1 MLNRSIA
8 TQEVIEE
15 LIKLAKEMS
24 AATQRGVDLGLND
37 DEVAYYDALAANDG
51 DVKRL
56 TNFDCDYRLRS
67 GDYRVLFDVEDD
79 RIIVHRVLHRRE
91 AYD

>member
-37 DEVAYYDALAANDG
+37 DEVA
-51 DVKRL
+51 L
-56 TNFDCDYRLRS
+56 TPSHPLSR
-67 GDYRVLFDVEDD
+67 
-79 RIIVHRVLHRRE
+79 
-91 AYD
+91 A

>member
-1 MLNRSIA
+1 MIARRDPQLARARALPYLNRAIA

-37 DEVAYYDALAANDG
+37 DP
-51 DVKRL
+51 
-56 TNFDCDYRLRS
+56 
-67 GDYRVLFDVEDD
+67 
-79 RIIVHRVLHRRE
+79 
-91 AYD
+91 